1 VFVEGASL
9 HFWRVFEALLEPWR
23 NFEELWRRFEV
34 LEPIWSFE
42 VHKCLIGALW
52 RYLEAFG
59 SMCAHSNIVSLDL
72 SH

>member
-1 VFVEGASL
+1 VFVGGASL

-23 NFEELWRRFEV
+23 NFEELWRSFEV

-42 VHKCLIGALW
+42 VHKCLIHLGGIW
-52 RYLEAFG
+52 KHWIC
-59 SMCAHSNIVSLDL
+59 MCAHSNIVSLDL